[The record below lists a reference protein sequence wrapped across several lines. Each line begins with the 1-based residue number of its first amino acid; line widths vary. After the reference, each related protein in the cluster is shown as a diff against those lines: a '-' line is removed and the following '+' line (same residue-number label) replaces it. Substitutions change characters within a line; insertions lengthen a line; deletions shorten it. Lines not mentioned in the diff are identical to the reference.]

1 MASGDLYV
9 GNDTIV
15 ELTGLTNS
23 ATGATV
29 NSASASITLVDEND
43 APVDGMTFPQAM
55 TALGNGAYSATLQD
69 TLDLTPGL
77 NYRLYVDVNAGSGLA
92 ASFALVL
99 RARER
104 I

>member
-9 GNDTIV
+9 GNDTTV

-23 ATGATV
+23 VTGAAVNNATATV
-29 NSASASITLVDEND
+29 TLVDEND
-43 APVDGMTFPQAM
+43 VAVTGMTFPQAM
-55 TALGNGAYSATLQD
+55 TPLGNGAYSATLQD
-69 TLDLTPGL
+69 TLALTAGQ